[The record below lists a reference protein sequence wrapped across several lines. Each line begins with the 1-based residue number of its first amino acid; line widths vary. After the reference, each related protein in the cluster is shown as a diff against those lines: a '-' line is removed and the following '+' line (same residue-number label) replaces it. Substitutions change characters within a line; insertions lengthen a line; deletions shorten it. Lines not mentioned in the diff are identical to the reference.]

1 MHNIQ
6 LGGVIMKTIP
16 WWQYLLSMTAYI
28 AILYLLVELA
38 RKYLKTTTVIGILA
52 VLAFP
57 LWFKTFGDNWFR
69 LGKVLLVVI
78 PTCFVNICRMS
89 NKYKGKGIEALKR
102 NWVFWVLY
110 VVLFLNILEA
120 SIKDLTLGNYLNF
133 AAGMLCAITIPLP
146 PKYWKFGSKEGWAE
160 LICDIPLMWCL
171 FYTTWNAG
179 FVYAE
184 NTGYFASSICI
195 LIVPE
200 IYSLIRKRSDL
211 WLHARVYT
219 LAIHIFIRATFGDI
233 FAPIMGSDAWRNE
246 GIIPIIGMFNLVFGI
261 IYTIW
266 WFKKISSEKNKN
278 MNTLTA

>member
-1 MHNIQ
+1 MRSIE
-6 LGGVIMKTIP
+6 
-16 WWQYLLSMTAYI
+16 WWQYLLSMSAYI
-28 AILYLLVELA
+28 AILYLLVEIA
-38 RKYLKTTTVIGILA
+38 RKHLKTTTIVGGLA

-69 LGKVLLVVI
+69 LAKVLSVVI

-89 NKYKGKGIEALKR
+89 YKYKEKGFKGLR
-102 NWVFWVLY
+102 QNWVFWVLY
-110 VVLFLNILEA
+110 GVLFLNILEA
-120 SIKDLTLGNYLNF
+120 SLKDLTLGNYMNF
-133 AAGMLCAITIPLP
+133 AAGMICGITIPLP
-146 PKYWKFGSKEGWAE
+146 PKNWRFGSKEGWAE

-200 IYSLIRKRSDL
+200 IYSLIRRRSDL

-233 FAPIMGSDAWRNE
+233 FAPIMGSEAWRNE
-246 GIIPIIGMFNLVFGI
+246 KILPIIGGFNLAFAI

-266 WFKKISSEKNKN
+266 WFNKLSKEKKTNLN
-278 MNTLTA
+278 MINGAV

>member
-1 MHNIQ
+1 MDN
-6 LGGVIMKTIP
+6 IP
-16 WWQYLLSMTAYI
+16 WWQYLISMTAYI

-89 NKYKGKGIEALKR
+89 NKYKDKGIEVLKG

-219 LAIHIFIRATFGDI
+219 LAIHMFIRATFGDI
-233 FAPIMGSDAWRNE
+233 FALIMGSDAWRNE
-246 GIIPIIGMFNLVFGI
+246 SIIPIIGMFNLAFGI

-266 WFKKISSEKNKN
+266 WFKKLSNEKNQN
-278 MNTLTA
+278 INTISA

>member
-89 NKYKGKGIEALKR
+89 NKYKGKGIEALKK